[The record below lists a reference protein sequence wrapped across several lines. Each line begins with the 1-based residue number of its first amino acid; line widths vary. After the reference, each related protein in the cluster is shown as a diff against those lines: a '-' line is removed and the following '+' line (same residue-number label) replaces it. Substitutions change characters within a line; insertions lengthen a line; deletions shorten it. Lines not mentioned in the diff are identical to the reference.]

1 MYELKYDNFCNL
13 QNYWISEAICHFFA
27 TQLGWLEDWGS
38 CKIASQLVTALT
50 QVHTVKVWMKHDEK
64 MLCS

>member
-27 TQLGWLEDWGS
+27 TQLGWLED
-38 CKIASQLVTALT
+38 
-50 QVHTVKVWMKHDEK
+50 
-64 MLCS
+64 